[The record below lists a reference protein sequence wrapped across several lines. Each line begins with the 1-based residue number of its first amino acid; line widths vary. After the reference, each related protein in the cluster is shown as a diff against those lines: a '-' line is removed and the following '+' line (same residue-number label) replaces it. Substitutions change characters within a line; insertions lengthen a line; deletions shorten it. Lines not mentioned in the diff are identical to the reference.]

1 MSTAG
6 NMCTDAYS
14 QIVSVFA
21 MLFISLQTI
30 CSPKKTLRQKA
41 LRAWLFFF
49 MLHPDF
55 LRGNA
60 GGKLLETSCVCPC
73 TAGDLLHRAKWQVA
87 AKCVRQWV
95 PQAPEPQSH
104 GASLGYPLIFLA
116 AAEHPGR
123 V

>member
-1 MSTAG
+1 MYGCIFA
-6 NMCTDAYS
+6 NCQRVCDAFHLS
-14 QIVSVFA
+14 ANNLLAKENFA
-21 MLFISLQTI
+21 
-30 CSPKKTLRQKA
+30 PKSASCLA
-41 LRAWLFFF
+41 FFF

-60 GGKLLETSCVCPC
+60 GGKLLETGCVCLC

-116 AAEHPGR
+116 AAERPGR